1 VHEVRECYYCKNYI
15 PHDTPN
21 CPHCKSPE
29 PLPLARTYVGPG
41 LGMVAFAL
49 AGLLFIPPY
58 RGVPW
63 TGFIICM
70 AVAFLFA
77 CNFVIGMVSVIKV
90 VPVRRLMRRYK
101 RHKRHNFTDSCHC
114 LYCGKLNLHDW
125 DGCICT
131 RCGARRDKE
140 HDWDGCICR
149 HCGQRKFSDDEGHI
163 WDGCVCTVC
172 GARRDKGHD
181 VENCICRR
189 CGGAVHEWQEVGRE
203 FVMDQVYAR
212 DFAESDDHYGWAYP
226 EDVGWDSVTY
236 RCTVCGKE
244 KTEKENSFFC

>member
-1 VHEVRECYYCKNYI
+1 MKECYYCKNYI

-21 CPHCKSPE
+21 CPHCKSRE

-77 CNFVIGMVSVIKV
+77 CNFVIGMVGVIKV
-90 VPVRRLMRRYK
+90 VPARRLMRRYK

-149 HCGQRKFSDDEGHI
+149 RCGKTRDEERNGCTCRSCGKTRDEGHQ
-163 WDGCVCTVC
+163 WVETGCPNCDGTGFVKYESS
-172 GARRDKGHD
+172 GGLSYGDLGYGHPLEEPCQYHQP
-181 VENCICRR
+181 VTIR
-189 CGGAVHEWQEVGRE
+189 CAI
-203 FVMDQVYAR
+203 
-212 DFAESDDHYGWAYP
+212 
-226 EDVGWDSVTY
+226 
-236 RCTVCGKE
+236 CGKE
-244 KTEKENSFFC
+244 KDGNEAL